1 MPRTLVLGL
10 GNELLSDDAVGILAV
25 RRLREELNDQV
36 DVIES
41 SLSGVALM
49 ELFVGYDR
57 AIIVDAVQT
66 GEFPPGSIREF
77 TPADLDRVLA
87 PSPHYAGIPEILAL
101 ARQLELD
108 FPREIRI
115 LAIEVGDSTTIGGA
129 LSPAVAMALPKLIGQ
144 VKSQVARWQ
153 GEALHA

>member
-1 MPRTLVLGL
+1 MRRTLVLGL
-10 GNELLSDDAVGILAV
+10 GNELLSDDAVGILAA
-25 RRLREELNDQV
+25 RHLREALSEQA

-49 ELFVGYDR
+49 ELFVGYDC

-66 GEFPPGSIREF
+66 GEFPPGAIREF

-108 FPREIRI
+108 FPKDIRI
-115 LAIEVGDSTTIGGA
+115 LAIEVADATTIGGG
-129 LSPAVAMALPKLIGQ
+129 LSPAVAAALPDLIAK
-144 VKSQVARWQ
+144 VRSQVARWH
-153 GEALHA
+153 EESPHA

>member
-25 RRLREELNDQV
+25 RRLREELDDQT

-49 ELFVGYDR
+49 ELFVGYER

-77 TPADLDRVLA
+77 APADLDRVLA

-115 LAIEVGDSTTIGGA
+115 LAIEVGDATTIGGA
-129 LSPAVAMALPKLIGQ
+129 LSPAVATALPELIGQ

-153 GEALHA
+153 GEVPHA